1 VNISPLNL
9 REESAIR
16 ASGVGPDERPTWTRW
31 TLAPPCAGLGCAGLG
46 CAALA
51 ALAAVGLVGQHKF
64 DVFPFGGLRIDP
76 ADVVDRCAD
85 IVFAQVISQL
95 AGAGKIGGIAGAQRE
110 LGQPSIPGGT
120 EHLGRRIVR
129 LPGRLRPNADID

>member
-1 VNISPLNL
+1 MDKMDTSSPLRGPWLCEPWL
-9 REESAIR
+9 RAQWLR
-16 ASGVGPDERPTWTRW
+16 GA
-31 TLAPPCAGLGCAGLG
+31 
-46 CAALA
+46 
-51 ALAAVGLVGQHKF
+51 AAVGLVGQHKF